1 MEAILRENSVR
12 QSFHGLNKCR
22 MTNCKLASPTFHKLI
37 ERTTRLKCTQKRRSA
52 QEACR
57 TKYFIKNQL
66 KAYLTEMPQCMKSNC
81 IGDIKKFGGDYL
93 SAANRY
99 LADLQSVLKSLG
111 AGKKSVRA
119 DLSALY
125 EIYRGKEKFLIR
137 KIENTKTMISLFAKG
152 M

>member
-1 MEAILRENSVR
+1 MEAILRDSSVR

-22 MTNCKLASPTFHKLI
+22 VTNCKLASPTFHKLI
-37 ERTTRLKCTQKRRSA
+37 ERTTRLKCTQKRRPVR
-52 QEACR
+52 EACR

-99 LADLQSVLKSLG
+99 LADLQSVLKSPEV
-111 AGKKSVRA
+111 GKKPARA

-125 EIYRGKEKFLIR
+125 EKYKGKEKFLIR
-137 KIENTKTMISLFAKG
+137 KIENTKTMIKLFSKG